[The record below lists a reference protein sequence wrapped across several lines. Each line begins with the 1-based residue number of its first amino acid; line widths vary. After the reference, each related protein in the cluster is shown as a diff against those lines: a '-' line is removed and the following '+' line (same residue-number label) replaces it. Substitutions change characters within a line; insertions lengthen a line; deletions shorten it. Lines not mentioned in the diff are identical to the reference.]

1 MLCKRVIARLDI
13 KGNKLIKGIRFE
25 GVRVI
30 GDPNKA
36 ARHYEKEG
44 ADELL
49 YIDAVASLY
58 GRNSIS
64 SILKIAS
71 NEIFIPITASGG
83 IRSVSDAKDLIMAGA
98 DKIAINTEGI
108 KNPSLIKDLVATFGS
123 QCVVISIQARKKND
137 GINWEAMTEMGREKS
152 GKDVLEWIK
161 EVQDIGAGEIL
172 LTSVDQDGTL
182 THPDFELIKRASSI
196 TRIPLIISGGLT
208 ATPDIK
214 SVLENDLVSG
224 VALGGSLHYKKQSIS
239 LLKDKLS
246 NKELNLRKNNPKNLP
261 LLQKKPLKNIKVGI
275 INYNMGNQQS
285 LINTLHYLGADVF
298 VSKDHK
304 ELDKSD
310 MLILPGVGA
319 FPIGMS
325 NLKKYNLDFFIKTKV
340 QEGVPL
346 IGICLGMQMLFKNSS
361 EFKLTS
367 GLNLINGN
375 VRIMKND
382 KIKLPH
388 MGWNKIIATKNNFYS
403 LNNLYQYFVHSYVAF
418 NVNNEEVIY
427 KSTYSDE
434 TFIAGV
440 KKNNI
445 IGLQFHPE
453 RSGPLGMELL
463 TKIIIDQCE
472 GFNPQNNY

>member
-30 GDPNKA
+30 GDPNQA
-36 ARHYEKEG
+36 AKLYEKEG

-108 KNPSLIKDLVATFGS
+108 KNPSLIKDLVETFGS

-152 GKDVLEWIK
+152 GKDVLEWIQ
-161 EVQDIGAGEIL
+161 EVQDIGVGEIL
-172 LTSVDQDGTL
+172 LTSVDKDGTL
-182 THPDFELIKRASSI
+182 THPDFELINSASSI
-196 TRIPLIISGGLT
+196 TKVPLIISGGLT
-208 ATPDIK
+208 STPDIK
-214 SVLENDLVSG
+214 RVLENDLVSG

-239 LLKDKLS
+239 LLKDNLS
-246 NKELNLRKNNPKNLP
+246 NKKLNLRKNNKKDLS
-261 LLQKKPLKNIKVGI
+261 LLQKKPLKNIKIGI
-275 INYNMGNQQS
+275 IDYNMGNQQS
-285 LINTLHYLGADVF
+285 LFNTLNYLGAYVF
-298 VSKDHK
+298 VSKDYR
-304 ELDKSD
+304 ELKKSD
-310 MLILPGVGA
+310 SLILPGVGA
-319 FPIGMS
+319 FPKGMS
-325 NLKKYNLDFFIKTKV
+325 NLKKYGLDVFIKSKV

-346 IGICLGMQMLFKNSS
+346 IGICLGMQMLFKDSS
-361 EFKLTS
+361 EFKLTT
-367 GLNLINGN
+367 GLNLIDGN

-403 LNNLYQYFVHSYVAF
+403 LNNLYQYFVHSYVAC
-418 NVNNEEVIY
+418 NLDNEEVIY
-427 KSTYSDE
+427 KSIYGNE
-434 TFIAGV
+434 TFIVGV
-440 KKNNI
+440 KKDNI

-453 RSGPLGMELL
+453 RSGFEGMQLL
-463 TKIIIDQCE
+463 TKIILDQCE
-472 GFNPQNNY
+472 NLM